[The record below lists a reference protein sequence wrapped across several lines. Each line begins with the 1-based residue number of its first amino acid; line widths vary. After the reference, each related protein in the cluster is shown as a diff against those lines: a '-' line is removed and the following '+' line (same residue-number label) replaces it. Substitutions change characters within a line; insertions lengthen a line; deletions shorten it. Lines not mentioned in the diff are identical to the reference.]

1 MAGDRRQR
9 WQQAWDKHAGRYDNE
24 MGFWDR
30 HLFKDS
36 RSWVCSQARGDVL
49 EVAIGTGL
57 NLSHYPT
64 NVSITG
70 IDFSGPML
78 AIARD
83 RADQLNLK
91 VDLKEADATRL
102 SLPDAAFDTV
112 VCTFGLCAIPDDE
125 TALAEMVRVL
135 KPSGR
140 LLLADHVAAT
150 NRIGRGVQRILEF
163 ATIPLQGEHFRRRP
177 SVRIDAMPLVVEHR
191 ERFGPAG
198 IVERLTAMKPT
209 AA

>member
-1 MAGDRRQR
+1 MARDRRRR
-9 WQQAWDKHAGRYDNE
+9 WQQAWDKHAGRYDKE

-36 RSWVCSQARGDVL
+36 RSWICEQARGDVL

-64 NVSITG
+64 GVSITG

-78 AIARD
+78 VIARQ
-83 RADQLNLK
+83 RADQLNLM
-91 VDLKEADATRL
+91 VDLREADATCL
-102 SLPDAAFDTV
+102 NFPDATFDTV

-125 TALAEMVRVL
+125 AALAEMVRVL

-140 LLLADHVAAT
+140 LLLADHVVAT
-150 NRIGRGVQRILEF
+150 ARIARGAQRLLEL

-177 SVRIDAMPLVVEHR
+177 AARIKAMPLVVERH

-198 IVERLTAMKPT
+198 IVERLAATKP
-209 AA
+209 